1 MENKRTFKKQQISVV
16 GKNLLKW
23 FSNYKKPSGSVW
35 KRYFN
40 KQVRHLKIELS

>member
-23 FSNYKKPSGSVW
+23 KTDFKIVGHFW
-35 KRYFN
+35 KRIYN
-40 KQVRHLKIELS
+40 KRVRQLNLELS